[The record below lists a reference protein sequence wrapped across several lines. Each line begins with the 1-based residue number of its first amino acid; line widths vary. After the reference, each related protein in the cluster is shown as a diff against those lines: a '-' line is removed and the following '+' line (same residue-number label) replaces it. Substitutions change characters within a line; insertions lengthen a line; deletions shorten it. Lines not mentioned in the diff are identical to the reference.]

1 MMKLDKFIEGENL
14 DLCIPTEKFASQSDW
29 YSWFNDKKIVKY
41 SEYGLY
47 PNTRE
52 EQKKFLNKSE
62 NRLILMISIKN
73 KFDYIGTIS
82 LSKINYKKKNC
93 HIALVLNT
101 NKEYNPFI
109 PLESIALM
117 TEHAFEKLSMNLISA
132 GQHVNLHKWQN
143 MMELVGYKLEGLH
156 KNTFIKGFE
165 ISDSFWVSCQLD
177 DYILLK
183 KNRGRLW
190 DGTNKI
196 KNRLMKKRKIRS
208 YSNFLKGIYKNERK
222 KYYQKVFN
230 L

>member
-1 MMKLDKFIEGENL
+1 MKLDKFIEGENL

-29 YSWFNDKKIVKY
+29 YSWFNDKKITKY
-41 SEYGLY
+41 LEHGSY

-62 NRLILMISIKN
+62 NKLILMISIKN

-82 LSKINYKKKNC
+82 LDNINYKKKSCN
-93 HIALVLNT
+93 IALVLNI
-101 NKEYNPFI
+101 NKKYNPLI

-117 TEHAFEKLSMNLISA
+117 TEHAFEKLSINLISA
-132 GQHVNLHKWQN
+132 GQHINLHKWQN

-156 KNTFIKGFE
+156 KNKFIKGFE
-165 ISDSFWVSCQLD
+165 ISDSLSISCQLN

-190 DGTNKI
+190 DGTI
-196 KNRLMKKRKIRS
+196 KFKKSLMKKKKIRN
-208 YSNFLKGIYKNERK
+208 YSDFLKGIYENERK
-222 KYYQKVFN
+222 KYYQKIFN